1 MRRSRDVWGTFAM
14 SMACQCDVMQAAAAA
29 ATTSAAELDAHR
41 ERLFRFDFKLT
52 NFCWRSCVKKRS

>member
-14 SMACQCDVMQAAAAA
+14 SMVCQCDVMQEAAA
-29 ATTSAAELDAHR
+29 ATTSEELDAHR